1 MANEI
6 LRKLTSRKFWMAV
19 AAFLGSIG
27 GSITGM
33 ATGQEWLA
41 IAGLICSV
49 LSVAIGAGC
58 EAYVDGK
65 REESTVSNTSI
76 TATTTN
82 KDVVE
87 RIIGTD
93 SGAGNAPAA
102 Q

>member
-6 LRKLTSRKFWMAV
+6 IQKLTSRKFWMAV

-41 IAGLICSV
+41 IAGLVCSV

-65 REESTVSNTSI
+65 RESSTVTSTSI
-76 TATTTN
+76 TASTNN

-93 SGAGNAPAA
+93 AGDGNASDS

>member
-6 LRKLTSRKFWMAV
+6 IRKLTSRKFWMAV

-41 IAGLICSV
+41 VAGLVCSV

-65 REESTVSNTSI
+65 REASTVTS
-76 TATTTN
+76 TN
-82 KDVVE
+82 ISASTSSKDVVE
-87 RIIGTD
+87 RIIGTETGD
-93 SGAGNAPAA
+93 SNGSAV